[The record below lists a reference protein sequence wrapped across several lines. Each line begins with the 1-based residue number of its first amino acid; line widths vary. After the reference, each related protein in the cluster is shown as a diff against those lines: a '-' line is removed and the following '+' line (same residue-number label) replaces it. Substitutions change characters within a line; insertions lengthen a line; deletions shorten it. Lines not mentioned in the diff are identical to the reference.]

1 VTDPTT
7 DLATVARAQQRRRIN
22 ANWMLLVPA
31 LVLLTAVLLVPL
43 AQSFIRSI
51 ASPTWTL
58 EHYIELFTDGVTL
71 TVLGRTATT
80 AALTTVVAFLLGY
93 PYAYFMTRVSD
104 RSRAI
109 LLVIVLIPFWT
120 SVMARNFA
128 WLVILQRGGP
138 VQTALSW
145 IGLGDIQLVGSQ
157 IGVTI
162 AMSQVLLPF
171 MVLPLFSSLSAIDR
185 RLLLAAR
192 GLGSP
197 PIVAFWKVYWPLS
210 RGGVVAGLILVFTL
224 SLGFYV
230 TPALLGSPQQSLI
243 AQLLAQ
249 RTMQLLDFEGA
260 GALGMVVLVI
270 TLLLVA
276 WANRVGGTISAI
288 GVVAGLILVFTLSL
302 GFYVTP
308 ALLGSPQQ
316 SLIAQL
322 LAQRTM
328 QLLDFEGAGALGIVV
343 LVITL
348 LLVAWANRVGGTI
361 SAIGVVA
368 TGSGARR

>member
-1 VTDPTT
+1 MTDTPIAPA
-7 DLATVARAQQRRRIN
+7 DAAHLARRHRLN
-22 ANWMLLVPA
+22 ANWLLLIPA
-31 LVLLTAVLLVPL
+31 LALLTVVLLVPL
-43 AQSFIRSI
+43 VQSFVRSI
-51 ASPTWTL
+51 STPSWTL
-58 EHYIELFTDGVTL
+58 DNYVKLFTDGVTL

-80 AALTTVVAFLLGY
+80 AAIVTIIAFLLGY
-93 PYAYFMTRVSD
+93 PYAYFMTRVGD
-104 RSRAI
+104 RARAV

-145 IGLGDIQLVGSQ
+145 IGLGDVQLVGSQ

-171 MVLPLFSSLSAIDR
+171 MVLPLFSSLSGIDR

-192 GLGSP
+192 GLGSR
-197 PIVAFWKVYWPLS
+197 PIVAFWKIYWPLS

-249 RTMQLLDFEGA
+249 RTTQLLDFAGA
-260 GALGMVVLVI
+260 GALGMVVL
-270 TLLLVA
+270 
-276 WANRVGGTISAI
+276 
-288 GVVAGLILVFTLSL
+288 
-302 GFYVTP
+302 
-308 ALLGSPQQ
+308 
-316 SLIAQL
+316 
-322 LAQRTM
+322 
-328 QLLDFEGAGALGIVV
+328 IV
-343 LVITL
+343 TL

-368 TGSGARR
+368 TSGSGGRR